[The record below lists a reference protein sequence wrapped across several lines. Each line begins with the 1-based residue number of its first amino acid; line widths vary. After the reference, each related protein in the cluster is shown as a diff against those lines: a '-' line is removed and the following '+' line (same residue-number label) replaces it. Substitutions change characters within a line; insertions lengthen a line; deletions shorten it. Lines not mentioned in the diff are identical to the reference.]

1 MTARRRFH
9 SADIKD
15 AAKAAVE
22 LSLVVRLEPDGAV
35 IFVPPYLDGSARKG
49 VANSVEEW
57 RRQRNAGKA
66 NGRP

>member
-1 MTARRRFH
+1 MTAPQRHTKTEMER
-9 SADIKD
+9 
-15 AAKAAVE
+15 AAGLAAR
-22 LSLVVRLEPDGAV
+22 LGLVVRLEPDGSV
-35 IFVPPYLDGSARKG
+35 VFVPPYLDASARKG